1 MTTNESGV
9 EFEAKHVHEVYDEIA
24 EHFSDTRYKVR
35 LTHIR
40 KVCTSHGRSTIKG
53 AESLV

>member
-24 EHFSDTRYKVR
+24 EQFSDTRYKVR
-35 LTHIR
+35 LIHIR
-40 KVCTSHGRSTIKG
+40 KVSAYKG
-53 AESLV
+53 LSVTESPDGLY